1 MGGGSVYLCWKVVFG
16 VGLRCRLTKPTKA
29 NFAYNTGVDS
39 MASEYQIMAMMAD
52 LKIQLHAQEALS
64 RQYDN
69 KAKTA
74 TGEQKQELKNKANA
88 HRDTA
93 EKLKKDIEALK
104 KRLEEQKQAKSNQI
118 QKYGEVGREAASKE
132 AAQIRQQERIKQ
144 INSQQKSH

>member
-1 MGGGSVYLCWKVVFG
+1 
-16 VGLRCRLTKPTKA
+16 
-29 NFAYNTGVDS
+29 
-39 MASEYQIMAMMAD
+39 MASEYQIMAMIND
-52 LKIQLHAQEALS
+52 LNRQVRDHEALS
-64 RQYDN
+64 RQADN

>member
-1 MGGGSVYLCWKVVFG
+1 
-16 VGLRCRLTKPTKA
+16 
-29 NFAYNTGVDS
+29 

-64 RQYDN
+64 WQYDN

-93 EKLKKDIEALK
+93 EKLKKDIEDLK
-104 KRLEEQKQAKSNQI
+104 KRLEKQKQVESTQTK
-118 QKYGEVGREAASKE
+118 KWGKVVREAA
-132 AAQIRQQERIKQ
+132 
-144 INSQQKSH
+144 